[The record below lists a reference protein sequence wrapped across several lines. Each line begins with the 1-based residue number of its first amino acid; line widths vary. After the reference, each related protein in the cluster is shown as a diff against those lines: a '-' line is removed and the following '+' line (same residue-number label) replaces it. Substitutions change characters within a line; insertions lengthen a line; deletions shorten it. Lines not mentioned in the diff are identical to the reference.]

1 MLWRPPN
8 NISEMLAWKP
18 PRLDIKGLPSST
30 DPEEFNELLGIDGF
44 FWTGK
49 KRFQVMN
56 FRCIDEA
63 SLDWKKEVWT
73 GKKRFQVMNFHC
85 IDEASLFHLG
95 RRLDNRHLAHAIPA
109 FSEMWMSW
117 AGQPSGIYADPA
129 GEFHADEWLTFLQ
142 KQSSKPCLST
152 EAWQKG
158 RIEKH
163 GQIM

>member
-1 MLWRPPN
+1 
-8 NISEMLAWKP
+8 MLAWKP

-56 FRCIDEA
+56 F
-63 SLDWKKEVWT
+63 
-73 GKKRFQVMNFHC
+73 HC

-95 RRLDNRHLAHAIPA
+95 RRLDNRHLEHAIPA

-129 GEFHADEWLTFLQ
+129 GEFRADEWLTFLQ

-158 RIEKH
+158 RIERH

>member
-1 MLWRPPN
+1 
-8 NISEMLAWKP
+8 
-18 PRLDIKGLPSST
+18 
-30 DPEEFNELLGIDGF
+30 
-44 FWTGK
+44 
-49 KRFQVMN
+49 
-56 FRCIDEA
+56 
-63 SLDWKKEVWT
+63 
-73 GKKRFQVMNFHC
+73 MNFHC

-95 RRLDNRHLAHAIPA
+95 RRLDNRHLEHAIPA

-129 GEFHADEWLTFLQ
+129 G